1 MVDRSSAPASGLDAF
16 RELERWLSGQA
27 ACSSGMSEL
36 ERESER
42 QGREILRLALQAH
55 IDARGDGDVGAAIMV
70 DGDPQPQRL
79 THKRLHTRPLVTL
92 FGEVRVTR
100 MGYGA
105 RGQDAIHPLDAE
117 LRLPGRLWSYECQR
131 RLIRAV
137 VCGPFDEAIALIA
150 EMTGTTIPKRS
161 AEQLVQDAAV
171 DFHTFYAGRAA
182 EQVAPA
188 DGEILVGAIDCKGI
202 PMVKP
207 AGAQKVVRRT
217 KGEKANK
224 KKMATVAAVHS
235 QPPMIRTPSEVID
248 SLFCTGPT
256 AERPKRPKPTRKR
269 VWASLTA
276 GKDAFIS
283 DVKAE
288 MTRRDPD
295 HQRTWVIVTD
305 GERALQRRVITTF
318 TDVTLVLDL
327 LHVMDK
333 LWKVAH
339 VLHREGTPE
348 AEQFVR
354 HRTERILCGMVGQV
368 VKGLRQTV
376 TKRRLTGAKAKTTH
390 SACDYLYANRD
401 RMRYDEYLRNGWPI
415 ASGTVEGAC
424 KNLIRDR
431 FERSGMRWTPQTA
444 EALLKL
450 RAAHLS
456 GDLQDYWEHHVQA
469 DQQRLYHH
477 ATWRPAPVVLK

>member
-1 MVDRSSAPASGLDAF
+1 M
-16 RELERWLSGQA
+16 
-27 ACSSGMSEL
+27 
-36 ERESER
+36 
-42 QGREILRLALQAH
+42 QAH
-55 IDARGDGDVGAAIMV
+55 IDARGDGDIGEAIV
-70 DGDPQPQRL
+70 LAGENGPVRL
-79 THKRLHTRPLVTL
+79 THKRVHTRPLVTL

-100 MGYGA
+100 MGYSA
-105 RGQDAIHPLDAE
+105 RDMRRSIRSTRE

-137 VCGPFDEAIALIA
+137 VCGPFDEAIALVGEI
-150 EMTGTTIPKRS
+150 TGTTVPKRS
-161 AEQLVQDAAV
+161 AEQLVHDAAV
-171 DFHTFYAGRAA
+171 DFDSFYAGRAQDA
-182 EQVAPA
+182 IGPA

-207 AGAQKVVRRT
+207 DGAQRVVRRG

-235 QPPMIRTPSEVID
+235 QPPIIRTPKDVID
-248 SLFCTGPT
+248 SLF
-256 AERPKRPKPTRKR
+256 AHRQASSERPKRPKPTRKR

-276 GKDAFIS
+276 GKDTFIA

-288 MTRRDPD
+288 MTRRDPE
-295 HQRTWVIVTD
+295 HERTWVILTD
-305 GERALQRRVITTF
+305 GERALQRRVISSFRTSRSCSTCC
-318 TDVTLVLDL
+318 TSSRSSGKSRTRCTP
-327 LHVMDK
+327 K
-333 LWKVAH
+333 AAPKPKRSSAH
-339 VLHREGTPE
+339 
-348 AEQFVR
+348 A
-354 HRTERILCGMVGQV
+354 TERILCGMAGQV

-376 TKRRLTGAKAKTTH
+376 TKRRLTGAKAKTIH
-390 SACDYLYANRD
+390 GVCDYLYRNRE

-456 GDLQDYWEHHVQA
+456 GDLDDYWEHHITA
-469 DQQRLYHH
+469 
-477 ATWRPAPVVLK
+477 RPATPIPPRRLAARPVVLK